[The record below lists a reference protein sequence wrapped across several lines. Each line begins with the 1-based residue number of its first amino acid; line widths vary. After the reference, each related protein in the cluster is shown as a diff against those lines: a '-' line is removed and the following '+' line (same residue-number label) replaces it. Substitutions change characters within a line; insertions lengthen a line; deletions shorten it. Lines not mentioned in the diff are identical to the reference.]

1 MLLSYIWGK
10 DIPVEAIRA
19 RVIEE
24 NVVVNRSLFYIVQKI
39 KLCHDKHDRA
49 F

>member
-1 MLLSYIWGK
+1 MFLSYIWGK

-19 RVIEE
+19 RVVEE
-24 NVVVNRSLFYIVQKI
+24 NVVVNRGLFNIVQKI
-39 KLCHDKHDRA
+39 ELRHDKHDWA